1 MDMFKAKARRRT
13 LALGG
18 LTFSA
23 AMLLSPA
30 IALAQSTGGARSL
43 LARAAA
49 AVLGEP
55 QQSAQAKAIHTP
67 AGAGIPGTV
76 GAGQAVTDGP
86 AYRPISPAHAD
97 FPGIF
102 DGYSISKSVRRGH
115 YPRVALT
122 FETYGATVA
131 CWKVRAT
138 IWQSAKS
145 HHDEHFELCDAPLTS
160 RDDLGQPMVI
170 PDPTFPLKGVIESRH
185 ILPAPGLTVS
195 DERTTGP
202 TPPRSPF
209 NINIGSTTPNAG
221 LLLFQYKAIVSRAMV
236 ISGYASKSD
245 LSGGNAMLS
254 APTAG
259 SAGQLLWVA
268 GFAPGGNQDH

>member
-1 MDMFKAKARRRT
+1 MNSRHAIGIGLI
-13 LALGG
+13 LALSALTQAHAQTASGAKG
-18 LTFSA
+18 LLF
-23 AMLLSPA
+23 
-30 IALAQSTGGARSL
+30 
-43 LARAAA
+43 RAAA
-49 AVLGEP
+49 AVLGQPQP
-55 QQSAQAKAIHTP
+55 QQNTKATVLRSP
-67 AGAGIPGTV
+67 DGAGIPGTM

-86 AYRPISPAHAD
+86 VYRATSPAHGD

-102 DGYSISKSVRRGH
+102 DGYSVSESVRRGH

-122 FETYGATVA
+122 FETYGATLA

-138 IWQSAKS
+138 IWQSARD
-145 HHDEHFELCDAPLTS
+145 HHDERFELCDAPLTT

-170 PDPTFPLKGVIESRH
+170 PDPTLPLTGVIQSRH

-209 NINIGSTTPNAG
+209 NINIGPTTPNAG

-245 LSGGNAMLS
+245 VSGGNSMFS

-268 GFAPGGNQDH
+268 GFAPGGDQDH

>member
-1 MDMFKAKARRRT
+1 MFNAKSHRHVRAIG
-13 LALGG
+13 LIAVIVALC
-18 LTFSA
+18 LPNS
-23 AMLLSPA
+23 SN
-30 IALAQSTGGARSL
+30 AQSAGGAKGFL
-43 LARAAA
+43 YRAAA
-49 AVLGEP
+49 AVLGQP
-55 QQSAQAKAIHTP
+55 QQSAQGKAIHSQT
-67 AGAGIPGTV
+67 GAGIPGTMA
-76 GAGQAVTDGP
+76 AGQAITDGP
-86 AYRPISPAHAD
+86 VYRPISPAHGQFA
-97 FPGIF
+97 GIF
-102 DGYSISKSVRRGH
+102 DGYSVSESVRRGH
-115 YPRVALT
+115 YPRVAMT

-145 HHDEHFELCDAPLTS
+145 HHDEHFELCDAPLTAK
-160 RDDLGQPMVI
+160 DDLGQPTVI
-170 PDPTFPLKGVIESRH
+170 GDPTLPLKGVIESRH

-209 NINIGSTTPNAG
+209 NVNIGSTTPNAG
-221 LLLFQYKAIVSRAMV
+221 LLLFQYKAIVARAMV

-245 LSGGNAMLS
+245 VSGGNTMLS

>member
-1 MDMFKAKARRRT
+1 MFNAKSHRHARAIGLIAVLVT
-13 LALGG
+13 LCLP
-18 LTFSA
+18 
-23 AMLLSPA
+23 SPGN
-30 IALAQSTGGARSL
+30 AQSVGGAKGFL
-43 LARAAA
+43 YRAAA
-49 AVLGEP
+49 AVLGQP
-55 QQSAQAKAIHTP
+55 AKNTQTTATNGQ
-67 AGAGIPGTV
+67 AGADIPGTM

-86 AYRPISPAHAD
+86 VYRPISPTHGQ

-102 DGYSISKSVRRGH
+102 DGFSVSESVRRGH

-122 FETYGATVA
+122 FETYGATLA

-138 IWQSAKS
+138 IWESARN
-145 HHDEHFELCDAPLTS
+145 HHDERFELCDAPLTS
-160 RDDLGQPMVI
+160 KDDLGQPTVI
-170 PDPTFPLKGVIESRH
+170 GDPTLPLSGVIQSRH
-185 ILPAPGLTVS
+185 ILPAHGLTVS

-209 NINIGSTTPNAG
+209 NVNIGSTTPNAG
-221 LLLFQYKAIVSRAMV
+221 LLLFQYKAIVARAMV

-245 LSGGNAMLS
+245 VSGGNTMLS

-268 GFAPGGNQDH
+268 GFAPGGDQDH

>member
-1 MDMFKAKARRRT
+1 MIRRT
-13 LALGG
+13 FSTLAAALLLG
-18 LTFSA
+18 
-23 AMLLSPA
+23 A
-30 IALAQSTGGARSL
+30 ITTTHAQSVGGAKGFL
-43 LARAAA
+43 YRAAA
-49 AVLGEP
+49 AVLGQP

-67 AGAGIPGTV
+67 AADGIPGTMA
-76 GAGQAVTDGP
+76 AGQAVTDGP
-86 AYRPISPAHAD
+86 VYRPISPAHGE

-102 DGYSISKSVRRGH
+102 DGFSVSESVRRGH

-122 FETYGATVA
+122 FETYGATLA

-138 IWQSAKS
+138 IWQSARN
-145 HHDEHFELCDAPLTS
+145 HHDERFELCDAPLTS

-170 PDPTFPLKGVIESRH
+170 PDPTLPLSSVIQSRH

-195 DERTTGP
+195 DQRTTGP

-236 ISGYASKSD
+236 ISGYTSRSD
-245 LSGGNAMLS
+245 VSGGNSMLS

-268 GFAPGGNQDH
+268 GFAPGGDQDH

>member
-1 MDMFKAKARRRT
+1 MNSRHAIGIGIG
-13 LALGG
+13 LILVLSAL
-18 LTFSA
+18 T
-23 AMLLSPA
+23 PA
-30 IALAQSTGGARSL
+30 HAQSTSGAKGL
-43 LARAAA
+43 LFRAAA
-49 AVLGEP
+49 AVLGQP
-55 QQSAQAKAIHTP
+55 QQSPQAKAIHTP
-67 AGAGIPGTV
+67 AGTDIPGTMA
-76 GAGQAVTDGP
+76 AGQAITDGP
-86 AYRPISPAHAD
+86 VYRPLSPIHGQ

-102 DGYSISKSVRRGH
+102 DGYSVSESVRRGH
-115 YPRVALT
+115 YPRVAMT

-145 HHDEHFELCDAPLTS
+145 HHEERFELCDAPLTAK
-160 RDDLGQPMVI
+160 DDLGQPTVI
-170 PDPTFPLKGVIESRH
+170 GDPTLPLSGVIQSRH

-195 DERTTGP
+195 DKRTTGP

-221 LLLFQYKAIVSRAMV
+221 LLLFQYKAIVARAMV

-245 LSGGNAMLS
+245 VSGGNTMLS

-268 GFAPGGNQDH
+268 GFAPGGDQDH

>member
-1 MDMFKAKARRRT
+1 MIRRT
-13 LALGG
+13 LSTLAAAL
-18 LTFSA
+18 
-23 AMLLSPA
+23 LLGA
-30 IALAQSTGGARSL
+30 TITAHAQSAGGAKGFL
-43 LARAAA
+43 YRAAA
-49 AVLGEP
+49 AVLGQPQP
-55 QQSAQAKAIHTP
+55 QQNTKASVVQSPNGT
-67 AGAGIPGTV
+67 GVPGTM

-86 AYRPISPAHAD
+86 VYRPTSPAHGD

-102 DGYSISKSVRRGH
+102 DGYSVSESVRRGH

-122 FETYGATVA
+122 FETYGATIP

-138 IWQSAKS
+138 IWQSARNY
-145 HHDEHFELCDAPLTS
+145 HDEQFELCDAPLTGK
-160 RDDLGQPMVI
+160 DDLGQPMVI
-170 PDPTFPLKGVIESRH
+170 GDPTLPLSSVIQSRH

-209 NINIGSTTPNAG
+209 NISVGPTTPNAG

-236 ISGYASKSD
+236 ISGYASRSD
-245 LSGGNAMLS
+245 VSGGNTMLS

-268 GFAPGGNQDH
+268 GFAPDGDQDH

>member
-1 MDMFKAKARRRT
+1 MIRQTFST
-13 LALGG
+13 LAAALLLGA
-18 LTFSA
+18 TITA
-23 AMLLSPA
+23 H
-30 IALAQSTGGARSL
+30 AQSAGGAKGFL
-43 LARAAA
+43 YRAAA
-49 AVLGEP
+49 AVLGQP
-55 QQSAQAKAIHTP
+55 QNSKTTAIHGQ
-67 AGAGIPGTV
+67 AGAGIPGTMA
-76 GAGQAVTDGP
+76 AGQAITDGP
-86 AYRPISPAHAD
+86 VYRPISPAHGQFA
-97 FPGIF
+97 GIF
-102 DGYSISKSVRRGH
+102 DGFSVSESVRRGH
-115 YPRVALT
+115 YPRVALS
-122 FETYGATVA
+122 FETYGATIP

-145 HHDEHFELCDAPLTS
+145 HHDERFELCDAPLTAK
-160 RDDLGQPMVI
+160 DDLGQPSVI
-170 PDPTFPLKGVIESRH
+170 GDPTLALSGVIQSRH
-185 ILPAPGLTVS
+185 ILPAPGLSVT

-245 LSGGNAMLS
+245 ISGGNAMLS